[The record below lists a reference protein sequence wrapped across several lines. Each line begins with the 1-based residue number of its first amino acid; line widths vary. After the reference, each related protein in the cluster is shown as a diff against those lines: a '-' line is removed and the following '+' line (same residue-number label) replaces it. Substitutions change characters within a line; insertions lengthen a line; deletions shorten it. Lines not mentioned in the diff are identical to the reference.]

1 MNLLATRETAFL
13 TPPST
18 ITVAKTVLV
27 VEDER
32 IVREATCQV
41 LRELDYCV
49 LAAENAAIARRMLL
63 DHLRDIDLLLC
74 DAVLPDEDGRA
85 LAHDLCGAS
94 PGLRVVLVSGYPQ
107 PEISGPEVSESE
119 SSKPDMNFLTKPY
132 SAESLV
138 LRIRGV
144 LNETATARL

>member
-1 MNLLATRETAFL
+1 MSLLVARECVPNPQVAL
-13 TPPST
+13 GCIET
-18 ITVAKTVLV
+18 ILV

-32 IVREATCQV
+32 IVREAACQV
-41 LRELDYCV
+41 LRELDYYV
-49 LAAENAAIARRMLL
+49 LAAESATAARKIFS
-63 DHLRDIDLLLC
+63 DHSRDIDLLLC

-107 PEISGPEVSESE
+107 TEISGPEVSESE
-119 SSKPDMNFLTKPY
+119 ISKPDMNFLTKPY

-138 LRIRGV
+138 LKIRAA
-144 LNETATARL
+144 LNREVMTRP